1 MFFQLFTYVAQNLL
15 YFFLYF
21 ESSSFPKPL
30 GVKEEREAIEAWS
43 NGSGEARDKLISHN
57 LRLVAHIAKKYY
69 NTSQELDDYISIGT
83 IGLIKAV
90 NSFKAEKGRFSSYAA
105 RCIENELLMNLR
117 SVKKTSNTV
126 YLSDVIDND
135 KDGNG
140 LTREDSVADDIELS
154 EIAEKNE
161 EIERLY
167 NTISQKLDARERQ
180 IIRLRYGLGGCHP
193 MSQQQVCDILG
204 ISRSY
209 VSRLEKKTIE
219 KLRGEM
225 G

>member
-1 MFFQLFTYVAQNLL
+1 MFMQLFSYVAQNIL
-15 YFFLYF
+15 YLFLHF

-30 GVKEEREAIEAWS
+30 GAKEEREAIEEWS
-43 NGSGEARDKLISHN
+43 SGSLKARDLLISHN
-57 LRLVAHIAKKYY
+57 LRLVAHIAKKYH
-69 NTSQELDDYISIGT
+69 NSSQELDDYISIGT

-90 NSFKAEKGRFSSYAA
+90 NTFKLEKGRFSSYAA

-117 SVKKTSNTV
+117 GAKKTQNTV
-126 YLSDVIDND
+126 YLSDIIDND

-140 LTREDSVADDIELS
+140 LTREDCVADEIEVS
-154 EIAEKNE
+154 ELAEKKE
-161 EIERLY
+161 EVEKLY
-167 NTISQKLDARERQ
+167 RTISDKLMPRERQ

-209 VSRLEKKTIE
+209 VSRLEKKIIE
-219 KLRGEM
+219 KLRAEM
-225 G
+225 K